1 MKMKPSIKN
10 KLTKE
15 VLYAI
20 IGLILIAVGCI
31 VSAVVRSLMPS
42 DDDAIVVGKY
52 CSKPITETA
61 WEGGNYCTKVIPSSF
76 NILVEYKKDTFCI
89 QVDEHTYHN
98 LKLSDKYNLFRANN
112 YGQE

>member
-1 MKMKPSIKN
+1 MNASIKN

-52 CSKPITETA
+52 CSNPITEIA

>member
-1 MKMKPSIKN
+1 MKPSIKN

-52 CSKPITETA
+52 CSKPITETR

-98 LKLSDKYNLFRANN
+98 LKLSDKYNLFKANN

>member
-1 MKMKPSIKN
+1 MNASIKN

-52 CSKPITETA
+52 CSNPITETR

-89 QVDEHTYHN
+89 PVDEHTYHN

>member
-42 DDDAIVVGKY
+42 DDAIVVGKY
-52 CSKPITETA
+52 CSNPITVTA
-61 WEGGNYCTKVIPSSF
+61 WEGGNYCTKVIPSAF

-89 QVDEHTYHN
+89 QVDEHTFHN

>member
-1 MKMKPSIKN
+1 MNASIKN

-52 CSKPITETA
+52 CSNPITEIA

-89 QVDEHTYHN
+89 PVDEHTYHN

>member
-98 LKLSDKYNLFRANN
+98 LKLSDKYNLFKANN

>member
-1 MKMKPSIKN
+1 MKSSIKN
-10 KLTKE
+10 KLTKGI
-15 VLYAI
+15 LYAI
-20 IGLILIAVGCI
+20 TGLLLVAAGCI
-31 VSAVVRSLMPS
+31 ATAMVRNQMPS
-42 DDDAIVVGKY
+42 DDAIVVGKY
-52 CSKPITETA
+52 CSNPITEIA

-89 QVDEHTYHN
+89 PVDEHTYHN

>member
-1 MKMKPSIKN
+1 MKSSIKN

-52 CSKPITETA
+52 CSNPITEIA

-89 QVDEHTYHN
+89 PVDEHTYHN